1 MGLWAKSVVIFNA
14 IREHGKQSIRSLA
27 DRTGLS
33 KSSVHRHLQAID
45 RRDRSP
51 ESSLWET
58 EPGRAWLIRLMV
70 ATLFEFGLKRGVG
83 AETRSEFF
91 GRLRL
96 EGHVGCSPSALR
108 TVMHL
113 LERLLLDTAAAWEQA
128 GIAHGELRP
137 VIGAVDETFLQR
149 LMLVLMDLATG
160 YVLLEEV
167 AAARSFAPWG
177 DRTNERLTTLGT
189 QVLYMVSDRAKALIK
204 LAHPGLRCPSIPVVL
219 HLGHDLAKGYAL
231 GICGRLRHAK
241 RDLEHAKQGLEKLQK
256 NTQAAPVQIAQAQSR
271 VAAWATAVHHW
282 QEVGS
287 AWRQHLSHVSR
298 LLHPW
303 RLLDSIRQTS
313 KAVEEQWGAELKA
326 IETLLETNGLPM
338 KKAPLD
344 KVRKQLAGISALVD
358 VWWQTV
364 RQDLTPLAMTPRWT
378 QWAEDV
384 LLPLMYWQEQLRRTR
399 HRGQKAQIALVLQ
412 TVEEAFEWHAC
423 TRQLKPEVLAGWK
436 AWAAEHAKAFQRAS
450 SAVEGRNGY
459 LSQMQHN
466 QRGLPTRRYQ
476 VWTVRHNCDCR
487 AADGTT
493 PASRFFRRSFP
504 DLFECVLSQIDE
516 LPRPRPRRQVIAAS
530 H

>member
-45 RRDRSP
+45 RRDRYP

-83 AETRSEFF
+83 AETLSEFF

-96 EGHVGCSPSALR
+96 EGNVGCSPSALR
-108 TVMHL
+108 TVMYL
-113 LERLLLDTAAAWEQA
+113 LERLLLDTAAAWEQE
-128 GIAHGELRP
+128 GIAHGEIRP

-149 LMLVLMDLATG
+149 MMLVFMDLATG
-160 YVLLEEV
+160 YLLMEEV
-167 AAARSFAPWG
+167 AADRSFATWF
-177 DRTNERLTTLGT
+177 DRTNERLTTFGT

-204 LAHPGLRCPSIPVVL
+204 LAHTGLRCPSIPDL
-219 HLGHDLAKGYAL
+219 FHLGHDLAKGYSL
-231 GICGRLRHAK
+231 CIFGRLRQAK
-241 RDLEHAKQGLEKLQK
+241 RDLEQAKQGLEKLQK
-256 NTQAAPVQIAQAQSR
+256 NTQADPVQIAQAQSR
-271 VAAWATAVHHW
+271 VAACATSVHHW

-287 AWRQHLSHVSR
+287 AWRQHLSNVSR
-298 LLHPW
+298 ILHPW

-313 KAVEEQWGAELKA
+313 KEVEEQLGAELKA

-338 KKAPLD
+338 KKDTLD

-358 VWWQTV
+358 LWWQTV
-364 RQDLTPLAMTPRWT
+364 RQDLTQLAMTPRWT

-384 LLPLMYWQEQLRRTR
+384 LLPLMYWHEQLRRTR

-412 TVEEAFEWHAC
+412 AVEEAFERHAC

-466 QRGLPTRRYQ
+466 HRGLPTRRYQ
-476 VWTVRHNCDCR
+476 VWTALHNFDCR

-504 DLFECVLSQIDE
+504 DLFERVLSQIDE
-516 LPRPRPRRQVIAAS
+516 LPMPRQRRQAIAAS
-530 H
+530 N